1 MKILQMKMI
10 SFLLV
15 SFVFGQLTSCSSL
28 SENEDKQPNILI
40 ILADDLGFGD
50 VGFNGSDIQTP
61 NIDRIASEGVVL
73 DQFYSCP
80 MCSPT
85 RAGLMTGRYPIR
97 FGLMRSVV
105 PPQRDFGLSVD
116 EETIADMMGK
126 AGYDYRGIIGK
137 WHLGHREQKWLP
149 VNRGFTHFE
158 GCLNG
163 AVDYF
168 TRDRDGEHDWH
179 IDNTPTQKEGYTTDI
194 IGEAA
199 VQFIESV
206 PQDKPF
212 FLYVP
217 FTAPHSPFQ
226 AKPEDVAKYPNRE
239 GAKKTYA
246 GMVDCLD
253 QNIGRILKSLEERG
267 QVENTFVLF
276 FSDNGGVLKVAS
288 NGEQRGAKLT
298 PYQGGIRVVGA
309 ARWPSAGI
317 SGGKVIKERMGYID
331 VFPTLM
337 AVAEY
342 NGKPKNELDGINVL
356 DAMKGGKLGD
366 RSWFTYMDQNPQKI
380 EDLAINNDQWKLIV
394 KRSAPDNED
403 FSSTN
408 QLFRIDSDTKEEND
422 LSAQNPVVI
431 EELMKE
437 LNKVYGLKSSNQIP
451 RFSEEGGNPIPN
463 WQPEN

>member
-1 MKILQMKMI
+1 MKRIILLSI
-10 SFLLV
+10 AFL
-15 SFVFGQLTSCSSL
+15 FGFKFIAQAKEIIKNS
-28 SENEDKQPNILI
+28 KPNILI
-40 ILADDLGFGD
+40 LLADDLGFGD
-50 VGFNGSDIQTP
+50 VGFHGSDIQTP

-168 TRDRDGEHDWH
+168 NRDRNGETDWH
-179 IDNTPTQKEGYTTDI
+179 IDNTPIQKEGYTTDI

-199 VQFIESV
+199 IEFIESV
-206 PQDKPF
+206 PLDKPF

-226 AKPEDVAKYPNRE
+226 AKPEDLAKYPNRK
-239 GAKKTYA
+239 GDKRTFA

-253 QNIGRILKSLEERG
+253 QNIGKILKSLEERG
-267 QVENTFVLF
+267 QLDNTFILF
-276 FSDNGGVLKVAS
+276 FSDNGGVLKVSS

-298 PYQGGIRVVGA
+298 PYQGGIRVVAA

-317 SGGKVIKERMGYID
+317 AGGKVIKERMGYID
-331 VFPTLM
+331 VFPTVM
-337 AVAEY
+337 AVAKY
-342 NGKPKNELDGINVL
+342 DGKPKNELDGINVL
-356 DAMKGGKLGD
+356 EAMKGEKLGD
-366 RSWFTYMDQNPQKI
+366 RSWFTYMDQGSEKI
-380 EDLAINNDQWKLIV
+380 EDLAINNDQWKLVV
-394 KRSAPDNED
+394 KRGAPDSENITT
-403 FSSTN
+403 SN
-408 QLFRIDSDTKEEND
+408 QLFRIVSDTQEEND
-422 LSAQNPVVI
+422 LSAQNPI
-431 EELMKE
+431 ILEDLMKE
-437 LNKVYGLKSSNQIP
+437 LNKYYGLKSINQIP
-451 RFSEEGGNPIPN
+451 RFSEKGGDPIPN
-463 WQPEN
+463 WQPEK